1 MRRAD
6 LKSRDQTMSYNS
18 KLLFDE
24 LSARLREN
32 PRKTLREL
40 STDLNISDRTI
51 EEKVRLFTGITF
63 RQFREELL
71 LMTIRDQFADRPQ
84 IAIKVVS
91 LGLGFKSSSS
101 FARMVRRVSGLTP
114 QQFRSRAF
122 SVGKEKKSRVLLS
135 AN

>member
-1 MRRAD
+1 
-6 LKSRDQTMSYNS
+6 MSYNS

-40 STDLNISDRTI
+40 STDLRISERTI
-51 EEKVRLFTGITF
+51 EEKVRLFTCITF

-71 LMTIRDQFADRPQ
+71 LMTIRDQFADRPE
-84 IAIKVVS
+84 ITIKEVS

-101 FARMVRRVSGLTP
+101 FARVVRRASGLTP
-114 QQFRSRAF
+114 QQFRSRAS
-122 SVGKEKKSRVLLS
+122 SVRKEEKSSVLPT